1 MSLFFGS
8 NGDPKLIVS
17 LRLGSSVTFKWKA
30 KSCSDSEASS
40 CWLHHG
46 DLLVIDGQCQ
56 DEYPHGTSPS
66 RWIRYHIFGCPLAAV
81 VLGSFPTCAHV
92 SPVLGAVKGEN
103 PALVLVSLGLLVVL
117 VCRLLFVLVSP
128 GYRLANHW
136 WVEPFSPTV
145 LPCETALARFLYLL
159 PISGIL
165 GRKGSVW
172 CT

>member
-1 MSLFFGS
+1 MKRVRAGSTMGTFQSSMGSARMNTFTVRVPAGGFGTT
-8 NGDPKLIVS
+8 
-17 LRLGSSVTFKWKA
+17 SSVAPWLPL
-30 KSCSDSEASS
+30 
-40 CWLHHG
+40 CW
-46 DLLVIDGQCQ
+46 DPSLLVRTFHPSWGQLV
-56 DEYPHGTSPS
+56 E
-66 RWIRYHIFGCPLAAV
+66 
-81 VLGSFPTCAHV
+81 
-92 SPVLGAVKGEN
+92 GEN

-136 WVEPFSPTV
+136 WVEPFSPAV

>member
-1 MSLFFGS
+1 MDSV
-8 NGDPKLIVS
+8 PH
-17 LRLGSSVTFKWKA
+17 LRLP
-30 KSCSDSEASS
+30 
-40 CWLHHG
+40 L
-46 DLLVIDGQCQ
+46 
-56 DEYPHGTSPS
+56 
-66 RWIRYHIFGCPLAAV
+66 GCRCVGILPYL
-81 VLGSFPTCAHV
+81 CARFTR
-92 SPVLGAVKGEN
+92 LGAVEGEN

-136 WVEPFSPTV
+136 WVEPFSPAV